1 MYLKFNLIFSPL
13 SHKKKIDLLIP
24 KKQLPN
30 QTCICVSRGP
40 RSHKG
45 YSYQS
50 HVILF
55 KQAYIFSVISVILD
69 AEKVVAYGSINIACV
84 KVL

>member
-1 MYLKFNLIFSPL
+1 MAIGFSF
-13 SHKKKIDLLIP
+13 
-24 KKQLPN
+24 
-30 QTCICVSRGP
+30 
-40 RSHKG
+40 RSLEAV
-45 YSYQS
+45 Q
-50 HVILF
+50 ILF